1 MAEKESVK
9 RCGLYFAPAGTLHG
23 FAPAGSLHIYF
34 GWRSPNKSVPPM
46 TDKQFDTILRMVAMI
61 LDGCKDLEE
70 AKGKLAALLEERR
83 DPSVEEVK

>member
-1 MAEKESVK
+1 MAEKDSV
-9 RCGLYFAPAGTLHG
+9 RGFGIYFAPSGTLHSFAPAG
-23 FAPAGSLHIYF
+23 ALHIHI
-34 GWRSPNKSVPPM
+34 GMGSRNKADPPM

-83 DPSVEEVK
+83 DTSVEEVK